1 MEVLSNTTGWIFI
14 PDLPSHRAAW
24 FLNSELKE
32 HAIMRL
38 GAPRKQSW
46 DLTVFR
52 RVLLSWQFWLLPFIF
67 MCKYLNWEIEY
78 PVLISVSVL
87 SLCANAAEQ
96 RYGILD
102 GLAGIHH
109 YPAEQLS
116 YRDLCNCHYWYN
128 FLCRNIGQVA
138 ISLGSLH
145 CDWVDFHH
153 RVGDSRI

>member
-1 MEVLSNTTGWIFI
+1 MDIHYCFCDDYPRCIIRYALNPVRLNMEVLSNSTGWIFI

-67 MCKYLNWEIEY
+67 MCKYLRW
-78 PVLISVSVL
+78 
-87 SLCANAAEQ
+87 SLDIQ
-96 RYGILD
+96 R
-102 GLAGIHH
+102 
-109 YPAEQLS
+109 
-116 YRDLCNCHYWYN
+116 
-128 FLCRNIGQVA
+128 
-138 ISLGSLH
+138 
-145 CDWVDFHH
+145 
-153 RVGDSRI
+153 